1 MRQALALTKMQE
13 SINLSK
19 IEFMYKSQNM
29 FFFIAKEPTC
39 MVSRSLMNRI
49 EEKRPQHDENRVLK
63 EI

>member
-19 IEFMYKSQNM
+19 IEFMFKSQNM

-49 EEKRPQHDENRVLK
+49 EEKRP
-63 EI
+63 